1 MNFPTLNIGGLKPKF
16 PVIQGG
22 MAVRISLAPLAA
34 AVANEGGI
42 GVIGASGMKAPEL
55 KDQIKK
61 VKKMTKG
68 IVGVNIMFAVKEF
81 PQLLKTSIEQKIDV
95 VISGAGFSRDAFKI
109 CNESNTP
116 FLPIVSSPKLAVLAE
131 KLGATA
137 IVVEGKEAGGH
148 LGTDK
153 SIFKLLPEVVK
164 SVKSSPVIAAGGIFN
179 GSDIYKAICQYGAK
193 GVQMATRFAASEE
206 SSADI
211 KWKKAY
217 IKAKPEDVMFVRSPV
232 GLTGRAIRNEFSQN
246 LYKQKKIKSCVICLK
261 ECGRNYCIIEALSN
275 AQQGNLKEGLIFC
288 GERVA
293 EVKKI
298 EKVSEI
304 MNQIKNEF
312 RQAYEDN
319 NKQCPKELLS
329 LA

>member
-1 MNFPTLNIGGLKPKF
+1 MTFPTLNIGGLKPKL
-16 PVIQGG
+16 PIIQGG

-34 AVANEGGI
+34 AVADEGGI

-55 KDQIKK
+55 KSQIQK

-81 PQLLKTSIEQKIDV
+81 PSLLKTAIDERIDL

-109 CNESNTP
+109 CNQSGTP

-137 IVVEGKEAGGH
+137 IIMEGKEAGGH

-153 SIFKLLPEVVK
+153 STFKLLPEVVK
-164 SVKSSPVIAAGGIFN
+164 AVKSPVIAAGGILT
-179 GSDIYKAICQYGAK
+179 GSDIYKAICHYGAK
-193 GVQMATRFAASEE
+193 GVQMATRFAVSEE

-211 KWKKAY
+211 KWKEAY
-217 IKAKPEDVMFVRSPV
+217 IEAKPEDVIFVRSPV
-232 GLTGRAIRNEFSQN
+232 GLIGRAIRNEFILGIDKAN
-246 LYKQKKIKSCVICLK
+246 RIKSCVICLK
-261 ECGRNYCIIEALSN
+261 ECRRDYCIIDALSN

-293 EVKKI
+293 EITKI
-298 EKVSEI
+298 QKVSEI
-304 MNQIKNEF
+304 MKDIKEE
-312 RQAYEDN
+312 Y
-319 NKQCPKELLS
+319 KEACETNLKRCQKESLLP
-329 LA
+329 A

>member
-1 MNFPTLNIGGLKPKF
+1 LNFPTLNIGGLKPKI
-16 PVIQGG
+16 PIIQGG

-34 AVANEGGI
+34 AVAEEGGI
-42 GVIGASGMKAPEL
+42 GVIGASGMKPPEL
-55 KDQIKK
+55 KEQIKQA
-61 VKKMTKG
+61 KKMTKG

-81 PQLLKTSIEQKIDV
+81 PHLLKTSIEQKIDV

-109 CNESNTP
+109 CKESNTP
-116 FLPIVSSPKLAVLAE
+116 FMPIVSSPKFAVLAE
-131 KLGATA
+131 RLGASA

-153 SIFKLLPEVVK
+153 SIFKILPEVVK
-164 SVKSSPVIAAGGIFN
+164 SVKSAPVIAAGSIFN
-179 GSDIYKAICQYGAK
+179 GGDIYKAICQYGAK
-193 GVQMATRFAASEE
+193 GVQMATRFAVAEE

-217 IKAKPEDVMFVRSPV
+217 INAKPEDVTFVKSPV
-232 GLTGRAIRNEFSQN
+232 GLTGRAIRNEFSLN
-246 LYKQKKIKSCVICLK
+246 LFKQKKIKSCVVCLK
-261 ECGRNYCIIEALSN
+261 DCGRDYCIIEALSN

-293 EVKKI
+293 EISKI

-304 MNQIKNEF
+304 MGHLKEEF
-312 RQAYEDN
+312 KQAYNDN
-319 NKQCPKELLS
+319 FKQCPKELLS
-329 LA
+329 QV

>member
-1 MNFPTLNIGGLKPKF
+1 MTFPSLKIGNLKPKL
-16 PVIQGG
+16 PIIQGG

-34 AVANEGGI
+34 AVADEGGI
-42 GVIGASGMKAPEL
+42 GIIGASGMKAPEL
-55 KDQIKK
+55 KTHIQKA
-61 VKKMTKG
+61 KKMTKG

-81 PQLLKTSIEQKIDV
+81 PSLLKTSIEEKIDL

-109 CNESNTP
+109 CQDTNTP

-131 KLGATA
+131 KLGASA
-137 IVVEGKEAGGH
+137 VVVEGKEAGGH

-153 SIFKLLPEVVK
+153 SIYKILPEIIK
-164 SVKSSPVIAAGGIFN
+164 SVRAPIIAAGGILN
-179 GSDIYKAICQYGAK
+179 GGDIYKAICQYGAK
-193 GVQMATRFAASEE
+193 GVQMATRFAAAEE

-211 KWKKAY
+211 KWKQAY
-217 IKAKPEDVMFVRSPV
+217 VNAKPEDVIYVKSPV
-232 GLTGRAIRNEFSQN
+232 GLTGRAIRNEFSVN
-246 LYKQKKIKSCVICLK
+246 LHKANRIKSCVVCLK
-261 ECGRNYCIIEALSN
+261 VCHRDYCIIEALSN

-304 MNQIKNEF
+304 MTHLKKEFIQTKNNF
-312 RQAYEDN
+312 
-319 NKQCPKELLS
+319 KKCPNESLLPV
-329 LA
+329 